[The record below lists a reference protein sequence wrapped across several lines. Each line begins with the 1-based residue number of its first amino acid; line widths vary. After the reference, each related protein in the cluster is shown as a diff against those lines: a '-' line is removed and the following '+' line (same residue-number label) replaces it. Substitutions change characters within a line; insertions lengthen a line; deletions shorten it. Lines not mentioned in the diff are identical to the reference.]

1 MFIVNRKLA
10 LQYGSLLHDIGK
22 VIYRSNAN
30 EFEKGTHSKLGWEY
44 LNNFEE
50 FKRKSIKESVRYHHY
65 KELSQAKLDSN
76 SLAYITYIADNIASG
91 ADRRDFVEEGDEE
104 NQNVGFKF
112 DKFVPL
118 NSIFNILNSQSLGV
132 SKGQLPFVISEQAKY
147 PKTSE
152 IVYTSG
158 NYTALKNEMDID
170 LRDRIK
176 FDEKHFSSL
185 LQWTE
190 SLWSTI
196 PSSTNLNQLID
207 ISLYDHSK
215 ITCAVASCIYD
226 YLESHNITNYKEE
239 LFTPYSKTKDFYD
252 KSAFLL
258 TSLDMSGIQDF
269 IFNISGSK
277 ALKSLRARSFYL
289 EIMLEVIV
297 DQLLE
302 SIELSRANLLY
313 TGGGH
318 AYLLLPNT
326 SEVKKTIQDFDD
338 DLREWFIKMFSTD
351 LSVAIAYQECTGND
365 LMNNN
370 NQYKQIWQSVSRK
383 LSDKKAHKYSA
394 DDILKMNRTKSY
406 GERECKECLR
416 SDLELNEDGICP
428 ICDGIIRISNNL
440 RDNDFFVV
448 SNKGKLSLPFDLK
461 LQVINREEVEEL
473 LNLQADI
480 KIYSKNKAFIGPEVT
495 TNLWMC
501 DYDLASTDEE
511 TKKEGISSYVDREIG
526 IHRLGVV
533 RADIDNL
540 GAAFIN
546 GIPDKYNSLSRTA
559 TFSRNLSMFF
569 KYELNN
575 LLEGAKIT
583 VIYSGG
589 DDIFLIGA
597 WDDVISKTIEVRNA
611 FEKFTLNKLTF
622 SAGIGI
628 YPAKYPVSKMASET
642 GDLEE
647 AAKQNEKN
655 QVALWTKNKVYKW
668 EELEKGILNEKLE
681 IIRGAFETTA
691 DHGRAFIYKIIE
703 LLREE
708 SQINIARLAYLLA
721 RSNINNH
728 YSNAIFKWSRIEEDR
743 EQLITAFEYYV
754 YQTREG

>member
-1 MFIVNRKLA
+1 MSRKLD

-22 VIYRSNAN
+22 IIYRSNSN
-30 EFEKGTHSKLGWEY
+30 EFEKGTHSKMGWEY
-44 LNNFEE
+44 LKKFEE
-50 FKRKSIKESVRYHHY
+50 FNHTSIKESVRYHHY
-65 KELSQAKLDSN
+65 KELSQVKLNNN

-91 ADRRDFVEEGDEE
+91 ADRRDFIEEGDEGDYS
-104 NQNVGFKF
+104 NSFKF

-118 NSIFNILNSQSLGV
+118 NSIFNILNSQSLGI
-132 SKGQLPFVISEQAKY
+132 SNGSLPFAVSEQVKY
-147 PKTSE
+147 PKTTE

-158 NYTALKNEMDID
+158 NYTTLKNDMDID
-170 LRDRIK
+170 LRERLK
-176 FDEKHFSSL
+176 FEPKHFSSL

-196 PSSTNLNQLID
+196 PSSTNLNQLVD
-207 ISLYDHSK
+207 VSLYDHSK
-215 ITCAVASCIYD
+215 VTCAVACCIYD
-226 YLESHNITNYKEE
+226 YLESYNINNYKEE
-239 LFTPYSKTKDFYD
+239 LFSPYSKTKDFYD
-252 KSAFLL
+252 KPVFLL
-258 TSLDMSGIQDF
+258 ASLDMSGIQDF

-289 EIMLEVIV
+289 EIILEVIV
-297 DQLLE
+297 DQLLGKL
-302 SIELSRANLLY
+302 ELSRANLLY

-326 SEVKKTIQDFDD
+326 NSTKEIIQDFDES
-338 DLREWFIKMFSTD
+338 LRKWFINMFSTD

-365 LMNNN
+365 LMNSN
-370 NQYKQIWQSVSRK
+370 NQYRQIWQSVSQK

-394 DDILKMNRTKSY
+394 EDILRMNQTKSY

-416 SDLELNEDGICP
+416 SDLELNEEGICP
-428 ICDGIIRISNNL
+428 ICDGIIKISNNL

-448 SNKGKLSLPFDLK
+448 GDNGKLSLPFDLK
-461 LQVINREEVEEL
+461 LKVVNREEVEKL
-473 LNLQADI
+473 LNSHTDI

-501 DYDLASTDEE
+501 DYDLASTNEE
-511 TKKEGISSYVDREIG
+511 TKKEGISSYVEREIG
-526 IHRLGVV
+526 IRRLGVV

-546 GIPDKYNSLSRTA
+546 GIPEKYNSLSRTA

-575 LLEGAKIT
+575 LLEGSKIT

-628 YPAKYPVSKMASET
+628 YPSKYPVSKMASET
-642 GDLEE
+642 GELEE
-647 AAKQNEKN
+647 AAKQGEKN
-655 QVALWTKNKVYKW
+655 QVALWNKHKVYKW
-668 EELEKGILNEKLE
+668 NTLEKDILNDKLE
-681 IIRGAFETTA
+681 IISGAFETTA
-691 DHGRAFIYKIIE
+691 DHGKAFIYKIIE
-703 LLREE
+703 LLRED

-721 RSNINNH
+721 RSNINSH
-728 YSNAIFKWSRIEEDR
+728 YSNIIFKWSRSEEDR